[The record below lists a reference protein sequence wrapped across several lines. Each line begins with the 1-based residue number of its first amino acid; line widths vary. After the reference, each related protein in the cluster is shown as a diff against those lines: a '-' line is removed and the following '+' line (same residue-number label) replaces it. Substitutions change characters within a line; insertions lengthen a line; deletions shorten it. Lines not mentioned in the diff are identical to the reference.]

1 MVVPILL
8 ILAFLG
14 TKSAQLWNW
23 IIFNANVASS
33 YLNQKHGN
41 RSLAENTIVTGLIVA
56 KILIIYRNISPSSVG
71 CVSKLGRDI
80 VPILI
85 ESAAITFTVQ
95 LVQTLTSRYR
105 FASEDSAIFS
115 VVNDLTVILFVRG
128 FILLS
133 IAVLTYLNGIL
144 LLLYLLFR
152 LCREFRR

>member
-56 KILIIYRNISPSSVG
+56 KILIIYRNISPGSVG
-71 CVSKLGRDI
+71 CASKLGRDI

-85 ESAAITFTVQ
+85 ESAAITFTVR
-95 LVQTLTSRYR
+95 LVQTLTYK
-105 FASEDSAIFS
+105 FASEDSGFP

-144 LLLYLLFR
+144 LLLYLLIR